1 MGAAVLGASVASFW
15 LALLLMSLFA
25 VQLGWLPLL
34 GAAGWR
40 NYVMPSVV
48 LAALP
53 AALIARMT
61 RAGTVEVLRLDYI
74 RTAWA
79 KGLPPR
85 TVYTVHALRNVL
97 VPVITVVGLNF
108 GSLVGGAVVTESVFN
123 WPGLGRLLVDSVR
136 YRARRPR
143 SLLAGAAR
151 VRLGAAAA
159 AGAPL
164 LAPADPYAQDLAN
177 ILLPPGAGHPF
188 GTDAFGRDIL
198 ARVLYGARLSLLEV
212 ASGVSLAVAVG
223 VPLGLLA
230 GTAGGALDAAL
241 MWVMDIA
248 FAFPA
253 IVLAI
258 LIVSVLGPSLVNLLL
273 AVAAFS
279 VPVYARLS
287 RNLAMGVRALEF
299 VDAAAAAGSGRWRI
313 IRRHIAPNT
322 MGPVLVQATLTA
334 GTAVLSAASL
344 SFLGLGAQPPLPEW
358 GTMLSDG
365 RNYLGVSPWLCF
377 FPGAA
382 VMVTVLGFNLLGDGL
397 RDVLD
402 PRQ

>member
-1 MGAAVLGASVASFW
+1 MATALLRKLLAFPFALGGVSVLIFLVVHALPGDPARMMAGPEATESAVNDMRARMGLQRPLAVQYASFLGGALRGDLGTSLRSGLPAAHEIAERAPFTLALALCAYALAIALGVPAGLLAGVRQGKWVDGVVMGGAVLGASVATFW

-136 YRARRPR
+136 YRDYP
-143 SLLAGAAR
+143 
-151 VRLGAAAA
+151 
-159 AGAPL
+159 
-164 LAPADPYAQDLAN
+164 
-177 ILLPPGAGHPF
+177 
-188 GTDAFGRDIL
+188 
-198 ARVLYGARLSLLEV
+198 VLQ
-212 ASGVSLAVAVG
+212 AV
-223 VPLGLLA
+223 
-230 GTAGGALDAAL
+230 T
-241 MWVMDIA
+241 
-248 FAFPA
+248 
-253 IVLAI
+253 
-258 LIVSVLGPSLVNLLL
+258 LL
-273 AVAAFS
+273 AVTSVVVVNTAAE
-279 VPVYARLS
+279 L
-287 RNLAMGVRALEF
+287 L
-299 VDAAAAAGSGRWRI
+299 I
-313 IRRHIAPNT
+313 
-322 MGPVLVQATLTA
+322 
-334 GTAVLSAASL
+334 
-344 SFLGLGAQPPLPEW
+344 
-358 GTMLSDG
+358 
-365 RNYLGVSPWLCF
+365 
-377 FPGAA
+377 AA
-382 VMVTVLGFNLLGDGL
+382 V
-397 RDVLD
+397 D
-402 PRQ
+402 PRLRRR